1 MGVGV
6 WCVCVCL
13 CECLR
18 VCMGVWVREWVWV
31 FMLAVT
37 YLVQPSSVL
46 SPQSSLRLKLWMPVM
61 GGDLLHLHMTVPIV
75 DGGSLHAI

>member
-1 MGVGV
+1 MRVGV
-6 WCVCVCL
+6 WCVCVCVSA

-18 VCMGVWVREWVWV
+18 VCMGVWVRVRVWVRVWV

-37 YLVQPSSVL
+37 YLTQPSSVL
-46 SPQSSLRLKLWMPVM
+46 TKVKIIM
-61 GGDLLHLHMTVPIV
+61 GGDLLHLDITVPIV

>member
-1 MGVGV
+1 MSACVHGCVGAGVGV
-6 WCVCVCL
+6 GFYAGCHL
-13 CECLR
+13 PHATL
-18 VCMGVWVREWVWV
+18 
-31 FMLAVT
+31 
-37 YLVQPSSVL
+37 L